1 MALLSVNRVFRI
13 MDDNG
18 SKSLDFDEFKKG
30 LGDYGLVV
38 SDGVSSKVSSSATM
52 CENGSC

>member
-1 MALLSVNRVFRI
+1 MALVLLNRVFRI

-38 SDGVSSKVSSSATM
+38 SSDVSSKLSPCAFT
-52 CENGSC
+52 C